1 MIHRYTVAG
10 FRHVTAHALRSISE
24 RASRGILSSGEPGS
38 DGLVVDPLGID
49 TSRYNGIVLW
59 QHRQEDPVG
68 KCIPMMNGRALE
80 GRIDFAPEGISDVAD
95 VVCGLVKAGI
105 LSGISIGFDPMET
118 MPRDKNGYRRV
129 TRSTLLEVSIVS
141 VGADPGAR
149 VTERAAG
156 WRDPPVPHRPVL
168 SDGTDGAAGVWG
180 RHYQDFA
187 AARLG
192 MRRLWG

>member
-1 MIHRYTVAG
+1 MIHRYTIAG

-38 DGLVVDPLGID
+38 DGLIVDPAGIS
-49 TSRYNGIVLW
+49 TAFYNGIVLW

-68 KCIPMMNGRALE
+68 KCVPAMNGRALE
-80 GRIDFAPEGISDVAD
+80 GRIDFAPEGISDTAD

-105 LSGISIGFDPMET
+105 LSGISIGFDPTET

-156 WRDPPVPHRPVL
+156 WRDPPVSYRPVL
-168 SDGTDGAAGVWG
+168 RDGTDGAAGQWG
-180 RHYQDFA
+180 RRYADYQ

-192 MRRLWG
+192 MRKLNG